1 MVTHQAFRFALDLT
15 AVQRRAL
22 ASHCGA
28 ARFAFN
34 WALEL
39 VKTRLDARRQ
49 DGETEVPLSL
59 PALRREWNQGKEE
72 TAPWWRENS
81 KEAYSSGLDAL
92 ARALANF
99 FAAKKGKRK
108 GHPGF
113 PRFRKRGGKDSC
125 RFTTGVIRVDDQR
138 HVSLPRLGRLRTLE
152 DTGALVE
159 RVKAGSARIL
169 TATISRE
176 ADRWFVSFT
185 CEVERE
191 IPTSNG
197 HQDVVGIDLGVL
209 RLATVSTGE
218 MVQGARA
225 LRSSLRRVRR
235 LQRTLS
241 RRQKGSA
248 RRRQAIAKLARE
260 HRRVRNLRRDR
271 LHKVTTRLA
280 KSHGRVVIEDLN
292 VRGMMSSA
300 RGTVKRRGCNVR
312 AKAGLNRAL
321 GDAALGEFRRLLA
334 YKCRWYGSRLVVA
347 PRFFASSRRCSGC
360 GAVRE
365 ELRLG
370 ERTFICPAC
379 GLIVDRDLN
388 AAHNLVWWAEVNA
401 RQVAASA
408 VETENARGEDVR
420 PGRGPADLDETRTE
434 NGSEPAGLTGGPQ
447 RGVPYVPC

>member
-1 MVTHQAFRFALDLT
+1 VVTHQAFRFALDPT

-39 VKTRLDARRQ
+39 VKTRLDARCM

-72 TAPWWRENS
+72 AAPWWRENS

-99 FAAKKGKRK
+99 FAARKGKRK
-108 GHPGF
+108 GHLGF

-125 RFTTGVIRVDDQR
+125 RFTTGVIRVDDLR

-152 DTGALVE
+152 KTGALLE
-159 RVKAGSARIL
+159 RVKAGRARIL

-191 IPTSNG
+191 MPASNG

-209 RLATVSTGE
+209 RLATASTGE

-235 LQRTLS
+235 LQRTVS

-248 RRRQAIAKLARE
+248 RRQRAIGRLARE
-260 HRRVRNLRRDR
+260 HRRVRNLRRDC
-271 LHKVTTRLA
+271 LHKVTTHLA

-292 VRGMMSSA
+292 VRGMMGSA
-300 RGTVKRRGCNVR
+300 RGTANKPGRCVK

-321 GDAALGEFRRLLA
+321 ADAALGEFRRLLE

-347 PRFFASSRRCSGC
+347 LRFFASSRRCSGC
-360 GAVRE
+360 GAVRG
-365 ELRLG
+365 ELSLG
-370 ERTFICPAC
+370 ERTFTCPAC
-379 GLIVDRDLN
+379 GLNVDRDLN
-388 AAHNLVWWAEVNA
+388 AARNLVWWAEVNA
-401 RQVAASA
+401 HQVAASA
-408 VETENARGEDVR
+408 VETENACGEDVR
-420 PGRGPADLDETRTE
+420 PGRGQADLDEARTE

-447 RGVPYVPC
+447 RGAPYVPC